1 MLNKFY
7 FNGIKK
13 DAVVSLPASKSE
25 SNRMLILQAL
35 SNEKITLKNI
45 SNANDTL
52 VLQNAIHSNNQIIDI
67 EDTGTAMRFLTAYFA
82 FKNEQKTIT
91 GSKRMCER
99 PIGVLVAALNEIGFD
114 IRYINHN
121 GFPPIE
127 IHPVDLSK
135 LKTAVTIA
143 GNISSQYI
151 SALLLIAP
159 FLPNGLIINFST
171 ALTSLPYIHLTIY
184 SLAQIGIDVQFS
196 TDKIKILP
204 QSPVTAEVIIESD
217 WSAASYFFA
226 ICALVPNSVFF
237 LQNLKLTNKQGDTAI
252 ANYAENFGVFSSQT
266 NDGLII
272 KNMQS
277 AIFEK
282 IKFDLADTPDLAQ
295 TLIPLCAILN
305 FPAIFTGLKTLRI
318 KETDRITALQNELKQ
333 FNIELRAIDDD
344 VYQING
350 KFSIPNKPK
359 IQTYND
365 HRMAMGFAPYAFHF
379 PIEIENPKVVK
390 KSFPNFWKELS
401 KLSKETK

>member
-35 SNEKITLKNI
+35 SKEKITLKNI

-52 VLQNAIHSNNQIIDI
+52 VLHNAIHSNNQVIDI
-67 EDTGTAMRFLTAYFA
+67 EDAGTAMRFLTAYFA
-82 FKNEQKTIT
+82 LKNEQKTIT

-99 PIGVLVAALNEIGFD
+99 PIGILVAALNEIGFD
-114 IRYINHN
+114 IRYKKND
-121 GFPPIE
+121 GYPPIE
-127 IHPVDLSK
+127 IHPVDLTK
-135 LKTAVTIA
+135 LKSTVTIA

-159 FLPNGLIINFST
+159 FLPNGLTINFST
-171 ALTSLPYIHLTIY
+171 AITSLPYIHLTIH
-184 SLAQIGIDVQFS
+184 SLAQIGINIQFS
-196 TDKIKILP
+196 KDKIIILP
-204 QSPVTAEVIIESD
+204 QSPVAANVTIESD

-226 ICALVPNSVFF
+226 ICALVPNSVLL
-237 LQNLKLTNKQGDTAI
+237 LQNLHLTDKQGDTAI

-282 IKFDLADTPDLAQ
+282 TKFDLADTPDLAQ

-318 KETDRITALQNELKQ
+318 KETDRIAALQNELKQ
-333 FNIELRAIDDD
+333 FNIELMAIDDD
-344 VYQING
+344 AYQLNG
-350 KFSIPNKPK
+350 KFSIPNKPI
-359 IQTYND
+359 IQTYSD
-365 HRMAMGFAPYAFHF
+365 HRMAMGFAPYAFRF

>member
-1 MLNKFY
+1 MLNKFH

-13 DAVVSLPASKSE
+13 DAVVTLPASKSE

-35 SNEKITLKNI
+35 SKEKITLKNI

-52 VLQNAIHSNNQIIDI
+52 VLQKAINSNNQIIDV
-67 EDTGTAMRFLTAYFA
+67 EDAGTAMRFLTAYFA

-99 PIGVLVAALNEIGFD
+99 PIGILVAALNEIGFD
-114 IRYINHN
+114 IRYLKNN

-127 IHPVDLSK
+127 IHPVELTK
-135 LKTAVTIA
+135 LKSTVTIA

-159 FLPNGLIINFST
+159 FLPNGLTINFST
-171 ALTSLPYIHLTIY
+171 SLTSLPYIHLTIH

-196 TDKIKILP
+196 TDKITILP
-204 QSPVTAEVIIESD
+204 QSPIAAEITIESD

-226 ICALVPNSVFF
+226 ICALVPNSVLF
-237 LQNLKLTNKQGDTAI
+237 LQNLHLTDKQGDTAI
-252 ANYAENFGVFSSQT
+252 AKYVEKFGVFSSQKK
-266 NDGLII
+266 DGLII
-272 KNMQS
+272 KNLQS
-277 AIFEK
+277 TTFEK
-282 IKFDLADTPDLAQ
+282 TKFDLADTPDLAQ

-318 KETDRITALQNELKQ
+318 KETDRIAALQNELKQ
-333 FNIELRAIDDD
+333 FNIELIAIDDD
-344 VYQING
+344 AYQLIG

-379 PIEIENPKVVK
+379 PIEIENPYVVK
-390 KSFPNFWKELS
+390 KSFPFFWEEIS
-401 KLSKETK
+401 KLSIENK

>member
-52 VLQNAIHSNNQIIDI
+52 VLQNAIHSNNQVIDV
-67 EDTGTAMRFLTAYFA
+67 EDAGTAMRFLTAYFA
-82 FKNEQKTIT
+82 LKNEQKTIT
-91 GSKRMCER
+91 GSERMCER

-127 IHPVDLSK
+127 IHPVDLSI
-135 LKTAVTIA
+135 LKSTVTIA

-171 ALTSLPYIHLTIY
+171 ALTSLPYIQLTIY